1 MPWEAVNR
9 PAAAKAVML
18 NAGNSITPTNKLC
31 HFYRLLP
38 AGFFCCCC
46 FVLFIIERENINNF
60 EGA

>member
-31 HFYRLLP
+31 HFYMLLP
-38 AGFFCCCC
+38 AGFFLLLLFC
-46 FVLFIIERENINNF
+46 FVYHRERKYQ
-60 EGA
+60 

>member
-31 HFYRLLP
+31 RFYRLLP
-38 AGFFCCCC
+38 AGFFLLLLFC
-46 FVLFIIERENINNF
+46 FV
-60 EGA
+60 